1 LARAAAV
8 LALLAQLTLALA
20 GFAEGR
26 AGVGFRAHFDAG
38 GTSTHYVHD
47 EAVCAAC
54 QARSL
59 HGVVKRSPP
68 AGVVILPSQ
77 RVATVRPESHQDS
90 GHSRHNFSRAPPPEP
105 QS

>member
-1 LARAAAV
+1 
-8 LALLAQLTLALA
+8 
-20 GFAEGR
+20 
-26 AGVGFRAHFDAG
+26 
-38 GTSTHYVHD
+38 
-47 EAVCAAC
+47 
-54 QARSL
+54 
-59 HGVVKRSPP
+59 VKRSPP